1 MMCVAKVFAAE
12 LHERVV
18 HYIFPSALPIRP
30 MRQPIRIV
38 ITVVL
43 GSACIAGALL
53 VVKKRAQIRF
63 DQSLQHGR
71 YLVESVAICFEC
83 HSERDYTD
91 RGWPIPKGRVG
102 GGRILVGEGTASQL
116 IAPNI
121 SPDRDTGLGSWSDE
135 EIMRAIRDGVA
146 PDGHLLNPEMP
157 SRYFH
162 SLSEGDLRSIVSYLR
177 SIRPV
182 RHKLPANS
190 RNNMTEPEST
200 ILMDSLI
207 LANRDPEVLR
217 GAFLVRIAACETCH
231 TPTRDGKYIRGLA
244 FGGGVIF
251 RHGTEMAASTNLTSD
266 PSGISY
272 YDSDRFVEVMR
283 TGTVGARPLMSA
295 MPWSFYR
302 NMTTEDL
309 RSIFAYLR
317 AVPPVSHEVDNSEA
331 PTLCRRCGNLHGL
344 GDHN

>member
-1 MMCVAKVFAAE
+1 MCVTKIFGAE
-12 LHERVV
+12 LREMVA
-18 HYIFPSALPIRP
+18 HYIFLSALPIRP
-30 MRQPIRIV
+30 MRPSIRIV
-38 ITVVL
+38 VTVVL

-53 VVKKRAQIRF
+53 VVKQRAQTRF
-63 DQSLQHGR
+63 DQSLEHGR
-71 YLVESVAICFEC
+71 YLVEAVAICFEC
-83 HSERDYTD
+83 HSERDYTH

-102 GGRILVGEGTASQL
+102 GGRILWGEGTASQL
-116 IAPNI
+116 VAPNI

-162 SLSEGDLRSIVSYLR
+162 RLSEDDLRAIVSYLR
-177 SIRPV
+177 SIPPV
-182 RHKLPANS
+182 RHKLPKNS
-190 RNNMTEPEST
+190 RNNMTESEST
-200 ILMDSLI
+200 ILMDSLT

-217 GAFLVRIAACETCH
+217 GEFLVRIAACETCH
-231 TPTRDGKYIRGLA
+231 TPTRDGKYITGLA

-251 RHGTEMAASTNLTSD
+251 KHGTETAASTNLTSD
-266 PSGISY
+266 PSGIAY
-272 YDSDRFVEVMR
+272 YDRERFVEVMR
-283 TGTVGARPLMSA
+283 TGTVGARPLASA

-317 AVPPVSHEVDNSEA
+317 SVPPARHDVDNSEP
-331 PTLCRRCGNLHGL
+331 PTLCRRCGNRHGL
-344 GDHN
+344 GDRN